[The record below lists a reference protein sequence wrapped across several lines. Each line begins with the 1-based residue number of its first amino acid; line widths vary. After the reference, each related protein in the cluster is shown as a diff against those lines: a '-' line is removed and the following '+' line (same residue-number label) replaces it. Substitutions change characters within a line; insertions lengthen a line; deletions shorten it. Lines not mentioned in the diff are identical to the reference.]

1 MKRKLKITIKD
12 DHNHYALIEQVN
24 NRETEI
30 NRGIFLDK
38 DQYEQLR
45 QHFVSGSCFS
55 NQSKMNKVYESPTM
69 VVHDDREPLTIEQA
83 FELLWDG
90 KLIRVNDP
98 PDFSAENES
107 DIYGREFII
116 DITDILSRDVLES
129 QSKEKSEKEIHE
141 FLRGY
146 EIYR

>member
-1 MKRKLKITIKD
+1 
-12 DHNHYALIEQVN
+12 
-24 NRETEI
+24 
-30 NRGIFLDK
+30 
-38 DQYEQLR
+38 
-45 QHFVSGSCFS
+45 
-55 NQSKMNKVYESPTM
+55 MNKIYESQTM
-69 VVHDDREPLTIEQA
+69 VVHDDREPLTAEKA

-107 DIYGREFII
+107 DIYGLEFII
-116 DITDILSRDVLES
+116 DITDIISREDLEK
-129 QSKEKSEKEIHE
+129 QSKEKSEKQIYE

>member
-1 MKRKLKITIKD
+1 
-12 DHNHYALIEQVN
+12 
-24 NRETEI
+24 
-30 NRGIFLDK
+30 
-38 DQYEQLR
+38 
-45 QHFVSGSCFS
+45 
-55 NQSKMNKVYESPTM
+55 MNKVYESQTM